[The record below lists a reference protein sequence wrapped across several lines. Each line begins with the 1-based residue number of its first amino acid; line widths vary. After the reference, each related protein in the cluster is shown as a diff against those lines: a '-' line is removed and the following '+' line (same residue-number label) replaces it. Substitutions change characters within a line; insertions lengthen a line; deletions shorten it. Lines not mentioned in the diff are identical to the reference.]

1 MFSRT
6 SFSKRQDVGGWFFW
20 AGRGWTFESLGEEGV
35 EPFLVR
41 GRTGGT
47 GIEDEGFEG
56 AVGFGGEVVEYPCC
70 FSVKIHLPR
79 MVFNEP
85 RNESKKRSASEK
97 FKSSR
102 GPSPAEIFNFL
113 VSRLFTG
120 QSRRYFRTSAT
131 RKEITC
137 IQSHD

>member
-1 MFSRT
+1 LSNCDESRIFSRT
-6 SFSKRQDVGGWFFW
+6 SFSKRQDVGGTFG
-20 AGRGWTFESLGEEGV
+20 AGRGWTFESLGEESV
-35 EPFLVR
+35 ETFLVC

-79 MVFNEP
+79 IVFM
-85 RNESKKRSASEK
+85 KVKRSASEK
-97 FKSSR
+97 FQNSR
-102 GPSPAEIFNFL
+102 GPSPAEIFKFL

-120 QSRRYFRTSAT
+120 QSRR
-131 RKEITC
+131 
-137 IQSHD
+137 